1 MSRGSRSPAVLILL
15 GMILVAG
22 PADAETKEAG
32 RWTDPPAKMDTP
44 AMNAA
49 SPKPAATPA
58 KAPAKGPAKLDAPA
72 MANRPEAR
80 PPRRSAKLRR
90 AQIRG
95 VASRTRPARVSVV
108 RQADRPGRRVV
119 ARMSAPPRLA
129 MGPARSVRPVYGYI
143 PPDAPAYAY
152 YEQRRVGTMGNGPGD
167 LGLPPEGDP
176 AYRTVGMREGG
187 HLVMRW
193 RRVPAGVVHG
203 HLSPFDPF
211 SPE

>member
-1 MSRGSRSPAVLILL
+1 MSRSSRFRAVPILL

-22 PADAETKEAG
+22 PVGAETKEAG
-32 RWTDPPAKMDTP
+32 QWTDPPAKMDTP
-44 AMNAA
+44 ATNAA
-49 SPKPAATPA
+49 SPKPMATPA
-58 KAPAKGPAKLDAPA
+58 KAPAKLDAPA

-90 AQIRG
+90 AQIRS
-95 VASRTRPARVSVV
+95 VATRTRPARVAVV
-108 RQADRPGRRVV
+108 RQMDRPSRRVV

-129 MGPARSVRPVYGYI
+129 RGPARSVRPVYGYI

-152 YEQRRVGTMGNGPGD
+152 YEQRRVGTMGSGPGD